1 MARMEIISISLDS
14 ETLKRVNEIQE
25 RLGFKSRSKMLRS
38 AMQSLINDYGGMG
51 SLGGEVESV
60 FVVTYKENERN
71 HVSDILHR
79 FKDVVETE
87 MHHHHAGKGIDVLN
101 LDTSA
106 ARTKELFNELKRSKC
121 VSSVTCSVISERKR

>member
-1 MARMEIISISLDS
+1 MEILSISIDKEALRQL
-14 ETLKRVNEIQE
+14 EGVQK

-38 AMQSLINDYGGMG
+38 AMQSLVKDYEGIEALRGD
-51 SLGGEVESV
+51 VESV
-60 FVVTYKENERN
+60 FVITYKEAEKN

-87 MHHHHAGKGIDVLN
+87 MHHHHAGTGIDVIN

-106 ARTKELFNELKRSKC
+106 DRTRELFNALKRSKC
-121 VSSVTCSVISERKR
+121 VHSVNCSVISERK

>member
-1 MARMEIISISLDS
+1 MEIISISLDA
-14 ETLKRVNEIQE
+14 ETLRRVNEIQE
-25 RLGFKSRSKMLRS
+25 RLGFRSRSKMLRS
-38 AMQSLINDYGGMG
+38 AMQSLINDYEGVG
-51 SLGGEVESV
+51 SLKGEIESV
-60 FVVTYKENERN
+60 FVVTYSESERN

-121 VSSVTCSVISERKR
+121 VSSVTCSVISERK